1 MHVYATFNCN
11 FNADTPMWGKIT
23 DSCGPA
29 SKNLFL
35 YLPASGIESLPIG
48 GDWRATMILRGG
60 IDARMTTIS
69 VDFRFIITDD
79 DNIQIYLPE
88 FGDATPTVDLNLR
101 TKRPVSG
108 LNTVSGHQVVD
119 ACLYD
124 GYNTNSKR
132 FTVRVSDPQSNSGAQ
147 IGKFFVRREGG
158 SQVQN
163 RIEYK
168 VKTRMGN
175 LGETDHGSG
184 TPVTFENIDT
194 AEIRAVR
201 LPSIPFPVVCTPWPI
216 TLETPEFS
224 QGDKNAGRYSGT
236 LRLEFFPSTTA
247 P

>member
-1 MHVYATFNCN
+1 
-11 FNADTPMWGKIT
+11 
-23 DSCGPA
+23 
-29 SKNLFL
+29 
-35 YLPASGIESLPIG
+35 
-48 GDWRATMILRGG
+48 MILRGG
-60 IDARMTTIS
+60 FDARMTT
-69 VDFRFIITDD
+69 VRYDYRFIITDD
-79 DNIQIYLPE
+79 NNIQIYLPE

-101 TKRPVSG
+101 TMRPVSG
-108 LNTVSGHQVVD
+108 LNTVSGHAVLD

-175 LGETDHGSG
+175 LGETNHGSG

-201 LPSIPFPVVCTPWPI
+201 LPNIPFPVVCTPWPI